1 MTKPCRVLMV
11 YPKFIPNSFWNY
23 TQACELVGAKYPAAP
38 LGLITVAALLPK
50 HWDVRLINR
59 NTEPLT
65 EADLDWADL
74 VMIGG
79 MLNQQPDFIHLIDLV
94 HRHGKPV
101 CVGGP
106 DVSSS
111 PHIYAEADFQV
122 IGEAEQI
129 MEQFVDAW
137 ERGERKG
144 VFVAEKF
151 KIDVTRSPMPRYDLL
166 KFEHYLFIGVQY
178 SRGCPFTCEFCDI
191 IELYG
196 RVPRTKTNDQI
207 LAELQALYDHGYRG
221 HVDFVDDNF
230 IGNKKN
236 LRTLLPRLKTWLE
249 ERDYPFEFST
259 EASINIADDSELLQ
273 AMKDANFFAIFVGI
287 ESPDPETLVQMKK
300 KQNTRRNIAQC
311 IHKIYDYGM
320 FVTAGFIVGFD
331 TEKVSIGQAM
341 IDFIE
346 EASIPV
352 CMVGLLYAL
361 PGTQLT
367 RRLAEE
373 GRLHEGH
380 DLMKIEQ
387 AGDQCTLGCNFDT
400 KRPLRDILVDYKAVL
415 GHVYSPAAYAGRLT
429 KLAGMLDRSGRRREL
444 PDGDTRKRLAGIDS
458 VHRIM
463 QALPEVREPFWKTF
477 VAVAKTNPGALR
489 YVVML
494 MALYLHL
501 GPFSKHVIG
510 EIDRRISELDG
521 ALPARARQDY
531 AELLPPAAM

>member
-1 MTKPCRVLMV
+1 MTCRVLMI
-11 YPKFIPNSFWNY
+11 YPKFVPNSFWNY
-23 TQACELVGAKYPAAP
+23 TAACELVGASYPAAP
-38 LGLITVAALLPK
+38 LGLITVAAMLPK
-50 HWDVRLINR
+50 QWELRLVNR
-59 NTEPLT
+59 NTESLT

-79 MLNQQPDFIHLIDLV
+79 MLNQQPDATHLIKLAHV
-94 HRHGKPV
+94 HGKPV

-111 PHIYAEADFQV
+111 PHLYAEADFQV
-122 IGEAEQI
+122 IGEAEQVI
-129 MEQFVDAW
+129 DGFIAAW

-151 KIDVTRSPMPRYDLL
+151 KIDVTRSPMPRYDLI
-166 KFEHYLFIGVQY
+166 KFDHYLFIGVQY

-236 LRTLLPRLKTWLE
+236 LRALLPLLKAWQE
-249 ERDYPFEFST
+249 AHDYPFEFST
-259 EASINIADDSELLQ
+259 EASINIADDDELLQ
-273 AMKDANFFAIFVGI
+273 AMKDASFFAIFVGI

-300 KQNTRRNIAQC
+300 KQNTRRNIAEC
-311 IHKIYDYGM
+311 IHKIYSYGM

-331 TEKVSIGQAM
+331 TEKVSMGQAM

-367 RRLAEE
+367 RRLARE
-373 GRLHEGH
+373 GRLHKGH
-380 DLMKIEQ
+380 DVMTAEQ

-400 KRPLRDILVDYKAVL
+400 KRPLRDVLVDYKDVL
-415 GHVYSPAAYAGRLT
+415 GHVYDPAAYAGRLLR
-429 KLAGMLDRSGRRREL
+429 LAALLDRKDRRRDL
-444 PDGDTRKRLAGIDS
+444 LHGDVRKRLGGMDV
-458 VHRIM
+458 VHKIIRS
-463 QALPEVREPFWKTF
+463 LPEAREPFWKTF
-477 VAVAKTNPGALR
+477 VEVAQSNPGALR
-489 YVVML
+489 FIVML
-494 MALYLHL
+494 MALYVHF
-501 GPFSKHVIG
+501 GPFSKRVIG
-510 EIDRRISELDG
+510 EIDRRIAELDVIP
-521 ALPARARQDY
+521 PARA
-531 AELLPPAAM
+531 AMLRSAGYRRPRV

>member
-1 MTKPCRVLMV
+1 MTILCRVLMV

-23 TQACELVGAKYPAAP
+23 TEACELVGAKYPAAP
-38 LGLITVAALLPK
+38 LGLITVAAMLPK
-50 HWDVRLINR
+50 HWDVRLVNR

-65 EADLDWADL
+65 DADLDWADL

-79 MLNQQPDFIHLIDLV
+79 MLNQQPDFIYLIDLA
-94 HRHGKPV
+94 HLHGKPV

-111 PHIYAEADFQV
+111 PHLYADADFQV
-122 IGEAEQI
+122 IGEAEQVI
-129 MEQFVDAW
+129 QHFIAAW

-144 VFVAEKF
+144 VFIAEKF
-151 KIDVTRSPMPRYDLL
+151 KIDVTLSPMPRYDLI
-166 KFEHYLFIGVQY
+166 KFDHYLFIGVQY

-236 LRTLLPRLKTWLE
+236 LRTLLPRLKAWLE

-259 EASINIADDSELLQ
+259 EASINIADDDDLLQ

-287 ESPDPETLVQMKK
+287 ESPDPETLMQMKK
-300 KQNTRRNIAQC
+300 KQNTRRNIAEC
-311 IHKIYDYGM
+311 VHKIYGYGM
-320 FVTAGFIVGFD
+320 FITAGFIVGFD
-331 TEKVSIGQAM
+331 TEKVSMGQAM

-346 EASIPV
+346 ETNIPV

-367 RRLAEE
+367 RRLAKE
-373 GRLHEGH
+373 GRLHNGH
-380 DLMKIEQ
+380 DLMKASRRATNARSDAISTPSVRFVTSLWITR
-387 AGDQCTLGCNFDT
+387 QCSITFSARRHTRDGCHDLPSCST
-400 KRPLRDILVDYKAVL
+400 APT
-415 GHVYSPAAYAGRLT
+415 AAATCQMATCARG
-429 KLAGMLDRSGRRREL
+429 LAASTAYTRSCGPYRRFASRSGRPSSKSLR
-444 PDGDTRKRLAGIDS
+444 PI
-458 VHRIM
+458 
-463 QALPEVREPFWKTF
+463 QARCVT
-477 VAVAKTNPGALR
+477 
-489 YVVML
+489 
-494 MALYLHL
+494 
-501 GPFSKHVIG
+501 S
-510 EIDRRISELDG
+510 
-521 ALPARARQDY
+521 
-531 AELLPPAAM
+531 